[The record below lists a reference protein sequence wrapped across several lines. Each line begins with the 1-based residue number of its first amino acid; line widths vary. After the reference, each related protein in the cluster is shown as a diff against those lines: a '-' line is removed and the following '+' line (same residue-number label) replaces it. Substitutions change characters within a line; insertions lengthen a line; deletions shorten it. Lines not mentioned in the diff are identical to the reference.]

1 MKQSSAN
8 VTYVHQDHLT
18 GTSVMS
24 DSSGSLVSSI
34 TYTPFGL
41 TRSGSVPSDIK
52 FTGQRLDETGLYY
65 YGERYYD
72 PMIGRFISA
81 DTAGQHLTNPQT
93 LNRYSYVVNNPLR
106 YTDPS
111 GLF

>member
-8 VTYVHQDHLT
+8 VTYVHHDHLT

-24 DSSGSLVSSI
+24 DSSGTLISSI
-34 TYTPFGL
+34 ACSPFGL
-41 TRSGSVPSDIK
+41 TRSGSVSTDIK
-52 FTGQRLDETGLYY
+52 FTGQRLDGTGLYY
-65 YGERYYD
+65 YGARYYD
-72 PMIGRFISA
+72 PQIGRFISA
-81 DTAGQHLTNPQT
+81 DSAGQHLTNPQT